1 MVSQSQFGQI
11 TSYWRSL
18 NASCIIK
25 CIFSMDKHRNLVKLT
40 ATIGHSGLV
49 FFLSFEQKIK
59 LTPCSAVNETTLVG
73 IADNNERDEGRH
85 SYLGLVLQAL
95 DTVSRLEVVEV
106 QTLVIS
112 TYQGQRVLQVDVPDN
127 GFIAVLL
134 QYNVKQQSNLG
145 SFDLTRPLALNTALI
160 SQQR

>member
-1 MVSQSQFGQI
+1 M
-11 TSYWRSL
+11 
-18 NASCIIK
+18 
-25 CIFSMDKHRNLVKLT
+25 
-40 ATIGHSGLV
+40 
-49 FFLSFEQKIK
+49 
-59 LTPCSAVNETTLVG
+59 
-73 IADNNERDEGRH
+73 
-85 SYLGLVLQAL
+85 LQAL

-112 TYQGQRVLQVDVPDN
+112 TYQGQWVLQVDVPDN

>member
-1 MVSQSQFGQI
+1 
-11 TSYWRSL
+11 
-18 NASCIIK
+18 
-25 CIFSMDKHRNLVKLT
+25 MDKYRNLVKLI